1 MLKCMK
7 YKKYII
13 VIVTILVSSV
23 LGFFIGSADNN
34 KESTK
39 NNQNNSQIS
48 SQSSSLQSSVKNSKD
63 QENNNENKSESQTNT
78 ENKFSDKDL
87 SNFSF
92 KLLDGWKYINST
104 EINGLNDGGFNGMFP
119 GEYNKKITV
128 YNSKGQ
134 NFDIELTSTLS
145 MGTFAEC
152 FNYSNDKVLKSNNY
166 IALIDENAEYPK
178 PKVSFYPKELVKF
191 KGDTG
196 YDKYKNIYIKNDK
209 KDSNVCISEDRKFTV
224 PNLVN
229 PKDNSKIE
237 KMYLTISSIANIDK
251 EFVENALKTLES
263 IEGQQTED
271 LTDPIIG
278 N

>member
-1 MLKCMK
+1 MK
-7 YKKYII
+7 YKKYIVLII
-13 VIVTILVSSV
+13 VILASLV
-23 LGFFIGSADNN
+23 LGFYIGSAYNN

-39 NNQNNSQIS
+39 NNENNNQIS
-48 SQSSSLQSSVKNSKD
+48 AQSLSVQSSVINSKD
-63 QENNNENKSESQTNT
+63 QEENKENKSESQNNT

-87 SNFSF
+87 PNLSF

-104 EINGLNDGGFNGMFP
+104 EINGLTDGGFYGMFP
-119 GEYNKKITV
+119 GEYNKKITL

-134 NFDIELTSTLS
+134 NFDIELMSTFS
-145 MGTFAEC
+145 MGTFADC
-152 FNYSNDKVLKSNNY
+152 LNYSNDNILKSNNY

-178 PKVSFYPKELVKF
+178 PKVSFYPKELITF
-191 KGDTG
+191 KGEIG
-196 YDKYKNIYIKNDK
+196 YDKYSYVYTKNDK
-209 KDSNVCISEDRKFTV
+209 KDSNVCISEDSKFTV

-237 KMYLTISSIANIDK
+237 KMYLTLSSISNTDK
-251 EFVENALKTLES
+251 VFIENTLKTLES
-263 IEGQQTED
+263 IEGLQTED